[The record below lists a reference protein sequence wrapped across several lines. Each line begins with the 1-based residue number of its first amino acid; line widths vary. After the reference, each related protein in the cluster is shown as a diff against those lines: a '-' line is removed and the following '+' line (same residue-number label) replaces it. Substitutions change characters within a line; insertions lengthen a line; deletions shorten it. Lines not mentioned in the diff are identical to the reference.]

1 MLLDAHA
8 HICDEAFDSDRSE
21 VIARAQ
27 KQGVSAILAVGE
39 TLEDAYK
46 TLELCREFPILK
58 PCAGLYPTVIDLDA
72 AEAVTAFI
80 EEHSDELVAI
90 GEVGLDFWVVK
101 DPAER
106 EVQIEILTRQAALSK
121 KYDIPLNVHSRSA
134 GKRTVEFLLELGVT
148 KALMHAF
155 DGKAQSALAGVEAG
169 YFFSVPPSVVRSPQK
184 QKLVRRLP
192 LESLLLESDAPVLGP
207 EKGQRNEPA
216 NVRIACE
223 AVADLKGIA
232 FEEAAEATTENAK
245 RLFPKAFERTSWA

>member
-27 KQGVSAILAVGE
+27 KQRNRRESLPSVKPWM
-39 TLEDAYK
+39 TLKK
-46 TLELCREFPILK
+46 TWTFVTSFPVLK

-121 KYDIPLNVHSRSA
+121 KYGIPLNVHSRSA

-148 KALMHAF
+148 TSPHAR
-155 DGKAQSALAGVEAG
+155 
-169 YFFSVPPSVVRSPQK
+169 VPTERLQVRS
-184 QKLVRRLP
+184 
-192 LESLLLESDAPVLGP
+192 
-207 EKGQRNEPA
+207 
-216 NVRIACE
+216 
-223 AVADLKGIA
+223 
-232 FEEAAEATTENAK
+232 
-245 RLFPKAFERTSWA
+245 